1 MWERYPPVTGPVRS
15 SKAGSET
22 PRYRLVRVFGH
33 HDGPRA
39 PGRGR
44 LASAILSHGGTCIR
58 QRFRKRV
65 VRGRILRPRVGE
77 LVDYPSEWDR
87 APSVR
92 RLERGRDGIIRRLVE
107 SDRDGRTQDGPRNV
121 EGRIP
126 RPYRQRHS
134 DSDRWGWLVPRR
146 DAGNAPRA
154 PRGGLR
160 RTDVSLLGLD
170 RRREVVR
177 DRRPPGRERPV
188 GRGRELGDRRNPGQ

>member
-44 LASAILSHGGTCIR
+44 LASAILSHGGNCIR
-58 QRFRKRV
+58 QRVRKWV
-65 VRGRILRPRVGE
+65 VRRRILRPGVGE
-77 LVDYPSEWDR
+77 LVDYSSEWDR

-107 SDRDGRTQDGPRNV
+107 SDCDGRTQDGPRNV
-121 EGRIP
+121 EGPIP
-126 RPYRQRHS
+126 RPRRQRHS
-134 DSDRWGWLVPRR
+134 DSDRWGRVVRRR

-154 PRGGLR
+154 TRGRLR
-160 RTDVSLLGLD
+160 RTNVSLLGLD
-170 RRREVVR
+170 PRRDLLR
-177 DRRPPGRERPV
+177 DRSLPDG
-188 GRGRELGDRRNPGQ
+188 ELT